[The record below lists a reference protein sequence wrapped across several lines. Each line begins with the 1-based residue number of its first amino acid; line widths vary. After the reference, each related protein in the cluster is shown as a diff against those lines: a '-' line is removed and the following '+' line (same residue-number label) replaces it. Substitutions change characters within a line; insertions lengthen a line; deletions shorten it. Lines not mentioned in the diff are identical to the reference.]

1 MPPIPTPRGAPPL
14 EPPPYTRPI
23 AFYWWKRPPKQ
34 HHLVPVEGAPL
45 LSVSDLRVQFRTD
58 QGVLKAV
65 DGVSFE
71 LAENEV
77 LGIVGES
84 GSGKS
89 VTALAVMGLL
99 PRTARA
105 SGTVRF
111 RGHSVLDMKEA
122 EACALRGAQI
132 AMVFQ
137 DALAALNPLHRVGH
151 QVAEAIRVH
160 HPEVSRR
167 DAVARAAE
175 LFTQVGI
182 PNPDDRVRQYPHEF
196 SGGMRQRALIAMAIA
211 NDPDVLI
218 ADEPT
223 TALDVTTQ
231 AQVLEVLK
239 AVRQRTRSAMI
250 LITHDLG
257 VVSGV
262 ADRVMVMYAGKAVET
277 GTVAQVLEHP
287 EHPYTL
293 GLLASRPRIEQGG
306 RLERIPGQPPS
317 LVDVPCGCAFHP
329 RCQFARQPDPCA
341 TDVPELRT
349 GPVPGHASAC
359 HCTGKLG
366 PAHVPDAA
374 PQTTPARAAP

>member
-1 MPPIPTPRGAPPL
+1 M
-14 EPPPYTRPI
+14 
-23 AFYWWKRPPKQ
+23 
-34 HHLVPVEGAPL
+34 
-45 LSVSDLRVQFRTD
+45 QFRTD

-65 DGVSFE
+65 DGVSLE

-105 SGTVRF
+105 SGTVKF

-167 DAVARAAE
+167 DALARAAG

-182 PNPDDRVRQYPHEF
+182 PNPNDRVRQYPHEF

-211 NDPDVLI
+211 NDPEVLI

-262 ADRVMVMYAGKAVET
+262 ADRVMVMYAGKVVET
-277 GTVAQVLEHP
+277 GTVAQVLEQP

-306 RLERIPGQPPS
+306 RLERVPGQPPS
-317 LVDVPCGCAFHP
+317 LVDVPSGCAFHP
-329 RCQFARQPDPCA
+329 RCPFARQPDPCA
-341 TDVPELRT
+341 TAVPEL
-349 GPVPGHASAC
+349 PPGSVRGHVSAC
-359 HCTGKLG
+359 HFVGNLG

-374 PQTTPARAAP
+374 ASARAAP